1 MDFCF
6 QVQTEKQLL
15 FWPRWTRFLL
25 LVEVADVSC
34 NNISTR
40 RRLCL
45 PQAHAQDYDMSIVLG
60 AAAAC
65 KPRVVFR
72 ARAGATSRALPS
84 TRSPRADPACGTRFS
99 CGKMARTT
107 RGTSRTCAGDSA
119 GETSDDTTPEDD
131 AEKILGDSF
140 VQDEITSQL
149 KYQTKLYQAQQF
161 LEDKKAEFVE
171 KGEEGKSQMEEEAQ
185 LARDR
190 ASLELGMRASEI
202 DDQLAEMLDETA
214 AARARNEKV
223 QAELAEL
230 EEQLT
235 GRSSGRFRKVKNNP
249 ISELKQK
256 AIDDEAA
263 NVDSKMRN
271 TLEATQR
278 KSAYTLILL
287 LLVVTD
293 ISLFAE
299 YAWDKAFAVTAVI
312 GLVGYQAKN
321 ENNK

>member
-1 MDFCF
+1 
-6 QVQTEKQLL
+6 
-15 FWPRWTRFLL
+15 
-25 LVEVADVSC
+25 
-34 NNISTR
+34 
-40 RRLCL
+40 
-45 PQAHAQDYDMSIVLG
+45 MSVVLG
-60 AAAAC
+60 AAAALT
-65 KPRVVFR
+65 PRAVPPPR
-72 ARAGATSRALPS
+72 AAAHARAHASVSFRP
-84 TRSPRADPACGTRFS
+84 ADPRRATRLS
-99 CGKMARTT
+99 ASSVSKRRAT
-107 RGTSRTCAGDSA
+107 RLAAGAGDA
-119 GETSDDTTPEDD
+119 DETEDSDSKEREPAEDD
-131 AEKILGDSF
+131 AEQNLGDSF

-161 LEDKKAEFVE
+161 LEEKKEEFVA
-171 KGEEGKSQMEEEAQ
+171 KGEEGKTAMEEEAQ

-235 GRSSGRFRKVKNNP
+235 GKSSGRFRKTPKNP
-249 ISELKQK
+249 ISALKQQ
-256 AIDDEAA
+256 AIDKEAA
-263 NVDSKMRN
+263 DVDARMRD

-299 YAWDKAFAVTAVI
+299 MAWDKAFAVTAVI

-321 ENNK
+321 ENENSR

>member
-1 MDFCF
+1 MTSAA
-6 QVQTEKQLL
+6 VKIL
-15 FWPRWTRFLL
+15 FARTMFSNAAARATKHS
-25 LVEVADVSC
+25 AD
-34 NNISTR
+34 
-40 RRLCL
+40 
-45 PQAHAQDYDMSIVLG
+45 ADMSVVLG
-60 AAAAC
+60 AAAAHT
-65 KPRVVFR
+65 PRAAPPTR
-72 ARAGATSRALPS
+72 ARAPAPAPASVSFRRAEPRGAT
-84 TRSPRADPACGTRFS
+84 TRFS
-99 CGKMARTT
+99 ASMSKRRVT
-107 RGTSRTCAGDSA
+107 RLAAGAGDA
-119 GETSDDTTPEDD
+119 DEVEDSDSKARKPGEDD
-131 AEKILGDSF
+131 AEQVLGDSF
-140 VQDEITSQL
+140 VQDEITTQL

-161 LEDKKAEFVE
+161 LEQKKEEFVA
-171 KGEEGKSQMEEEAQ
+171 KGEEGKNAMEEEAQ

-235 GRSSGRFRKVKNNP
+235 GKSSGRFRKTPKNP
-249 ISELKQK
+249 ISALKQQ
-256 AIDDEAA
+256 AIDKEAA
-263 NVDSKMRN
+263 DVDARMRD

-299 YAWDKAFAVTAVI
+299 MAWDKAFAVTAVI

-321 ENNK
+321 ENENNR

>member
-1 MDFCF
+1 MTSAA
-6 QVQTEKQLL
+6 VKIL
-15 FWPRWTRFLL
+15 FARTMFSNAAARATKHS
-25 LVEVADVSC
+25 AD
-34 NNISTR
+34 
-40 RRLCL
+40 
-45 PQAHAQDYDMSIVLG
+45 ADMSVVLG
-60 AAAAC
+60 AAAAHT
-65 KPRVVFR
+65 PRAAPPTR
-72 ARAGATSRALPS
+72 ARAPARAPASVSFRRAEPRGA
-84 TRSPRADPACGTRFS
+84 TRFS
-99 CGKMARTT
+99 ASMSKRRVT
-107 RGTSRTCAGDSA
+107 RLAAGAGDA
-119 GETSDDTTPEDD
+119 DEVEDSDSKARKPGEDD
-131 AEKILGDSF
+131 AEQVLGDSF
-140 VQDEITSQL
+140 VQDEITTQL

-161 LEDKKAEFVE
+161 LEQKKEEFVA
-171 KGEEGKSQMEEEAQ
+171 KGEEGKNAMEEEAQ

-235 GRSSGRFRKVKNNP
+235 GKSSGRFRKTPKNP
-249 ISELKQK
+249 ISALKQQ
-256 AIDDEAA
+256 AIDKEAA
-263 NVDSKMRN
+263 DVDARMRD

-299 YAWDKAFAVTAVI
+299 MAWDKAFAVTAVI

-321 ENNK
+321 ENENDR

>member
-1 MDFCF
+1 
-6 QVQTEKQLL
+6 
-15 FWPRWTRFLL
+15 
-25 LVEVADVSC
+25 
-34 NNISTR
+34 
-40 RRLCL
+40 
-45 PQAHAQDYDMSIVLG
+45 MSVVLG
-60 AAAAC
+60 AAAALM
-65 KPRVVFR
+65 PRVVPPPR
-72 ARAGATSRALPS
+72 AAAHARAHASVSFRP
-84 TRSPRADPACGTRFS
+84 ADPRRATRLS
-99 CGKMARTT
+99 ASSVSKRRAT
-107 RGTSRTCAGDSA
+107 RLAAGAGDA
-119 GETSDDTTPEDD
+119 DETEDSDSKEREPAEDD
-131 AEKILGDSF
+131 AEQNLGDSF

-161 LEDKKAEFVE
+161 LEGKKEEFVA
-171 KGEEGKSQMEEEAQ
+171 KGEEGKSAMEEEAQ

-235 GRSSGRFRKVKNNP
+235 GKSSGRFRKTPKNP
-249 ISELKQK
+249 ISALKQQ
-256 AIDDEAA
+256 AIDKEAA
-263 NVDSKMRN
+263 DVDARMRD

-299 YAWDKAFAVTAVI
+299 MAWDKAFAVTAVI

-321 ENNK
+321 ENENNR

>member
-1 MDFCF
+1 MEEDSDS
-6 QVQTEKQLL
+6 KA
-15 FWPRWTRFLL
+15 R
-25 LVEVADVSC
+25 
-34 NNISTR
+34 
-40 RRLCL
+40 
-45 PQAHAQDYDMSIVLG
+45 
-60 AAAAC
+60 
-65 KPRVVFR
+65 KP
-72 ARAGATSRALPS
+72 A
-84 TRSPRADPACGTRFS
+84 
-99 CGKMARTT
+99 
-107 RGTSRTCAGDSA
+107 
-119 GETSDDTTPEDD
+119 EDD
-131 AEKILGDSF
+131 AEQNLGDSF

-161 LEDKKAEFVE
+161 LE
-171 KGEEGKSQMEEEAQ
+171 EEGRVRCEGRGGKSAMEEEAQ

-235 GRSSGRFRKVKNNP
+235 GKSSGRFRKTPKNP
-249 ISELKQK
+249 ISALKQQ
-256 AIDDEAA
+256 AIDKEAA
-263 NVDSKMRN
+263 DVDARMRD

-299 YAWDKAFAVTAVI
+299 MAWDKAFAVTAVI

-321 ENNK
+321 ENENSR

>member
-1 MDFCF
+1 
-6 QVQTEKQLL
+6 
-15 FWPRWTRFLL
+15 
-25 LVEVADVSC
+25 
-34 NNISTR
+34 
-40 RRLCL
+40 
-45 PQAHAQDYDMSIVLG
+45 MSVVLG

-65 KPRVVFR
+65 KPRVAPRAFGAAN
-72 ARAGATSRALPS
+72 ARAFQPVSFR
-84 TRSPRADPACGTRFS
+84 RADPQCGTRFS
-99 CGKMARTT
+99 SARLTEKRT
-107 RGTSRTCAGDSA
+107 RTSAGAGDSLD
-119 GETSDDTTPEDD
+119 ESDASEISEKEPEDD
-131 AEKILGDSF
+131 AEQNLGDTF

-161 LEDKKAEFVE
+161 LEDKKTEFIE
-171 KGEEGKSQMEEEAQ
+171 KGEEGKNAMEEEAQ

-214 AARARNEKV
+214 AARARNERV
-223 QAELAEL
+223 QAELADL

-235 GRSSGRFRKVKNNP
+235 GKSSGRFGKKPKNP
-249 ISELKQK
+249 ISALKQ
-256 AIDDEAA
+256 EAVDREA
-263 NVDSKMRN
+263 DNVEARMRN
-271 TLEATQR
+271 TLEETQR

-299 YAWDKAFAVTAVI
+299 FAWDKAFAVTAVI

-321 ENNK
+321 EKENSR